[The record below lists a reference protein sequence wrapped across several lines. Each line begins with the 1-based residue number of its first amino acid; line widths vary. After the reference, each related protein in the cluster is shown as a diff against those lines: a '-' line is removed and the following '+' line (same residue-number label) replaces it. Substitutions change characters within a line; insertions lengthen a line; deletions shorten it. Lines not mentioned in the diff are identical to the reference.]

1 MISVK
6 KEKKSIEKEVKKSPK
21 KKEEK
26 FKVFDSNKLR
36 KTETIITLVV
46 GVMFL
51 ILLSCALVNK
61 VFIPAALI
69 SFALFLFCIC
79 YYYLEDDSKKRMVYV
94 LFGLGILLIV
104 IEVIYT
110 LVNII

>member
-6 KEKKSIEKEVKKSPK
+6 KEKKSVNTEIKKSSK

-26 FKVFDSNKLR
+26 YKLVNLNKL
-36 KTETIITLVV
+36 KKIELIVTACIGIV
-46 GVMFL
+46 FL
-51 ILLSCALVNK
+51 ILLVCAIINK
-61 VFIPAALI
+61 VFVPASLI

-79 YYYLEDDSKKRMVYV
+79 YYYIEDESKKRMVYV
-94 LFGLGILLIV
+94 LFVLGVLLIIV
-104 IEVIYT
+104 EVIYT

>member
-1 MISVK
+1 MEKKNIK
-6 KEKKSIEKEVKKSPK
+6 KEVTKKV

-26 FKVFDSNKLR
+26 YKVVNEDKL
-36 KTETIITLVV
+36 KKIELYVSLFV
-46 GVMFL
+46 GIVFL
-51 ILLSCALVNK
+51 IVLFLSLTNK
-61 VFIPAALI
+61 VFLPAALI

-79 YYYLEDDSKKRMVYV
+79 YYYIEDENKKKMVYV